1 MTDIFP
7 EARERIGRTRLP
19 DANKAFVNGVL
30 DRIAGMSP
38 EQASLMSLYEMM
50 GDDFDPQMLG
60 SVLLL
65 SNMSPSVM
73 EPCGYLVEGGRRLR
87 FTSAEVNDAMSGRE
101 VRHPETGEVIPSA
114 MERLIL
120 AFSLRDEYL
129 ARLDNAAP
137 TP

>member
-30 DRIAGMSP
+30 DRIAGMNRD
-38 EQASLMSLYEMM
+38 QASLMSLYEMM

-65 SNMSPSVM
+65 SNMCPSVV
-73 EPCGYLVEGGRRLR
+73 EPCGYLVDGGRRLP
-87 FTSAEVNDAMSGRE
+87 FTSAEVNDSMSGRE

-120 AFSLRDEYL
+120 AFSLRNEYL
-129 ARLDNAAP
+129 ARLDDGAP